1 MFRVPSGVTGT
12 RLPPAAIGLA
22 LAPAFFVLIATLAP
36 VAVKDARLTAKSGI
50 AECAAIE
57 APQSR
62 LACYDAFAKQKPP
75 MPAKGGEP
83 ILPSG

>member
-12 RLPPAAIGLA
+12 RLPSAAVGLA

-36 VAVKDARLTAKSGI
+36 VAVKDARLASKSGI

-57 APQSR
+57 EPQSR
-62 LACYDAFAKQKPP
+62 LACYDVLAKEQPP
-75 MPAKGGEP
+75 IPAKGGEP

>member
-12 RLPPAAIGLA
+12 RLPPAAVGLA
-22 LAPAFFVLIATLAP
+22 LAPALFVLIATLAP
-36 VAVKDARLTAKSGI
+36 VAVKDAGLAAKSGI
-50 AECAAIE
+50 AECAAIVE
-57 APQSR
+57 PQGR

-83 ILPSG
+83 ILPAG

>member
-12 RLPPAAIGLA
+12 RLPPVAVGLA
-22 LAPAFFVLIATLAP
+22 LAPALFVLIATLAP
-36 VAVKDARLTAKSGI
+36 VAVKDGRLAPKS
-50 AECAAIE
+50 AIDRCLTID

-62 LACYDAFAKQKPP
+62 LACYDALARQVPP

-83 ILPSG
+83 ILP